1 MLRTVSLPHYF
12 KYAFKS
18 AMKKKITLDTEYK
31 SRKFLVERISL
42 SLSQDIRFYD
52 DRTYFFTVKTNDL
65 LHDLLH
71 KFYTKLK
78 QYKNEK
84 LNVSLLLGGF
94 STRENTFNFV
104 ITDDINDF
112 KNIEKSIC
120 SKYSLLYIGIVTT
133 DNFSL
138 FNIIQNVYRNEIYLL
153 NRDEEKLPLRLIKD
167 NIKVIRG
174 FACFEKEA
182 SVKNFPDNSIK
193 FFPLLFFDDKIY
205 SEILFDN
212 NKDDKNDIIQN
223 YKKYFGKNISRIN
236 GKYDLF
242 TIFGRKH
249 GMYETFMDDLM
260 HKTEEDR
267 IFPGETVKIEHLT
280 MSNDTIK
287 IIKFLKQNIS
297 KSMNLQ
303 WFKKSSLY
311 YIKYATIAD
320 SQMTDVIRTDFDNS
334 EDYTAKDYMNYMNR
348 FAYFTVLISPD
359 ILENEEK
366 KNKAANVIKKRY
378 LQYYYSP
385 DNFFIKSKF
394 LDMKKNFY
402 KK

>member
-1 MLRTVSLPHYF
+1 
-12 KYAFKS
+12 
-18 AMKKKITLDTEYK
+18 
-31 SRKFLVERISL
+31 
-42 SLSQDIRFYD
+42 
-52 DRTYFFTVKTNDL
+52 
-65 LHDLLH
+65 
-71 KFYTKLK
+71 
-78 QYKNEK
+78 
-84 LNVSLLLGGF
+84 
-94 STRENTFNFV
+94 
-104 ITDDINDF
+104 
-112 KNIEKSIC
+112 
-120 SKYSLLYIGIVTT
+120 
-133 DNFSL
+133 
-138 FNIIQNVYRNEIYLL
+138 
-153 NRDEEKLPLRLIKD
+153 
-167 NIKVIRG
+167 
-174 FACFEKEA
+174 
-182 SVKNFPDNSIK
+182 
-193 FFPLLFFDDKIY
+193 
-205 SEILFDN
+205 
-212 NKDDKNDIIQN
+212 
-223 YKKYFGKNISRIN
+223 
-236 GKYDLF
+236 
-242 TIFGRKH
+242 
-249 GMYETFMDDLM
+249 MDDLM